1 MKKYILR
8 KWKGLKNAKEYE
20 DIVVFWLLFHYYIV
34 ECLSVIKKIKIKI
47 NERNSLTITDD

>member
-20 DIVVFWLLFHYYIV
+20 DIVVFWLLFHH
-34 ECLSVIKKIKIKI
+34 CLSVIKKIKIKI
-47 NERNSLTITDD
+47 NERNSLKITDD